1 MVSNRILIP
10 IATLTVLFGMG
21 ARVACADNDFIV
33 YSPTV
38 VKGQSEVEI
47 YSFDFMDGRD
57 NLNTTNGSNISVAH
71 TFTNWW
77 KTEVYV
83 GEFNR
88 DPGGSTHLSGYE
100 LDNTFQLTTPGEYW
114 ADIGVLASYT
124 YNKQHGIAN
133 RVDFGP
139 ILEKLSGHIEQ
150 RLNMFWQRA
159 IGSGDNGS
167 NKFLTSYSISYKFN
181 AGEATYSPGLEAYYR
196 PGDNSNQI
204 GPVFYGELRTNA
216 GSEFEYSLGI
226 VFGISQGAPNKTLLA
241 RLEYDFF

>member
-10 IATLTVLFGMG
+10 IAALTVIFSMG
-21 ARVACADNDFIV
+21 ARVAYADNDFIV

-47 YSFDFMDGRD
+47 YSFYFLDGRGD
-57 NLNTTNGSNISVAH
+57 LNTTNGSNISVAH
-71 TFTNWW
+71 TFTKWW

-88 DPGGSTHLSGYE
+88 DPRGSTHLSGYE
-100 LDNTFQLTTPGEYW
+100 LDNTLQLTTPGEYW

-124 YNKQHGIAN
+124 FNKQHGIAN
-133 RVDFGP
+133 RVGFGP
-139 ILEKLSGHIEQ
+139 ILEKLSGHIQQ
-150 RLNMFWQRA
+150 RLNMFWQRP
-159 IGSGDNGS
+159 IGNGDIGS
-167 NKFLTSYSISYKFN
+167 NKFLTSYSISYKFST
-181 AGEATYSPGLEAYYR
+181 GKATYSPGFEAYYR

-204 GPVFYGELRTNA
+204 GPVLYGEFRTDA
-216 GSEFEYSLGI
+216 GSELEYSLGI